1 MQNTAAEL
9 ERILDDARP
18 RLLAL
23 DAASVEKPLVAEK
36 WSRKEILGHLIDSAA
51 NNHQRFVRLQIESA
65 LTLPSYRQP
74 DWVRVQHYQD
84 RRWSDLVELWI
95 AYNRH
100 LAHIMRHADP
110 QAAGHVWKASDG
122 DLTLEFLMTDYLKH
136 LQHHLDQ
143 IL

>member
-1 MQNTAAEL
+1 MHSTALEL

-23 DAASVEKPLVAEK
+23 DEAAAQQSPVAEK

-51 NNHQRFVRLQIESA
+51 NNHQRFVLLQIEPTLS
-65 LTLPSYRQP
+65 LPSYRQP

-84 RRWSDLVELWI
+84 RRWSELVELWI

-100 LAHIMRHADP
+100 LSHIMRHADP
-110 QAAGHVWKASDG
+110 QAAEHVWKAPDG
-122 DLTLEFLMTDYLKH
+122 DLALAFLMTDYLRH
-136 LQHHLDQ
+136 LRHHLDQ

>member
-1 MQNTAAEL
+1 MQDTATEL

-23 DAASVEKPLVAEK
+23 DEKAVETRSVEAK

-51 NNHQRFVRLQIESA
+51 NNHQRFVRLQIEPTLS
-65 LTLPSYRQP
+65 LPSYRQP
-74 DWVRVQHYQD
+74 DWVRVQHYQE
-84 RRWSDLVELWI
+84 RRWSELVELWI

-100 LAHIMRHADP
+100 LAHVMRHADP
-110 QAAGHVWKASDG
+110 QAAGHRWRSPEG
-122 DLTLEFLMTDYLKH
+122 DLTLAFLMTDYLKH
-136 LQHHLDQ
+136 LRHHLAQ

>member
-9 ERILDDARP
+9 EQILDEARS

-23 DAASVEKPLVAEK
+23 DEAAAAKPFAAEK

-51 NNHQRFVRLQIESA
+51 NNHQRFVRLQIEST

-74 DWVRVQHYQD
+74 DWVRVQHYQG

-100 LAHIMRHADP
+100 LAHVMRHADP
-110 QAAGHVWKASDG
+110 QAAGHVWKALDG
-122 DLTLEFLMTDYLKH
+122 DLTLALLMADYLKH
-136 LQHHLDQ
+136 LRHHLDQ

>member
-1 MQNTAAEL
+1 MQNTATEL

-23 DAASVEKPLVAEK
+23 DTASVEKPLVAEK

-51 NNHQRFVRLQIESA
+51 NNHQRFVRLQIETT

-74 DWVRVQHYQD
+74 DWVRVQHYQE

-100 LAHIMRHADP
+100 LAHIMRHANP
-110 QAAGHVWKASDG
+110 EAAGNLWKSPEG
-122 DLTLEFLMTDYLKH
+122 DLALAFLMTDYLKH
-136 LQHHLDQ
+136 LRHHLDQ

>member
-1 MQNTAAEL
+1 MQDTALEL
-9 ERILDDARP
+9 ERILDEARP

-23 DAASVEKPLVAEK
+23 DEPAAERSVAGK

-51 NNHQRFVRLQIESA
+51 NNHQRFVRLQIEPTLS
-65 LTLPSYRQP
+65 LPSYRQP
-74 DWVRVQHYQD
+74 DWVRVQRYQE

-100 LAHIMRHADP
+100 LAHIIRHADP
-110 QAAGHVWKASDG
+110 QAAGHLWKSPEG
-122 DLTLEFLMTDYLKH
+122 DLPLAFLMTDYLKH
-136 LQHHLDQ
+136 LRHHLDQ

>member
-1 MQNTAAEL
+1 MQNTATEL

-23 DAASVEKPLVAEK
+23 DTASVDKPLVAEK

-51 NNHQRFVRLQIESA
+51 NNHQRFVRLQIETT

-100 LAHIMRHADP
+100 LAHIMRHANP
-110 QAAGHVWKASDG
+110 QAAGNFWKSPEG
-122 DLTLEFLMTDYLKH
+122 DLALAFLMTDYLKH
-136 LQHHLDQ
+136 LRHHLDQ

>member
-9 ERILDDARP
+9 ERILDGARP

-23 DAASVEKPLVAEK
+23 SDTAAAQSPVAEK

-51 NNHQRFVRLQIESA
+51 NNHQRFVRLQIEPTLS
-65 LTLPSYRQP
+65 LPSYRQP
-74 DWVRVQHYQD
+74 DWVRVQHYKD
-84 RRWSDLVELWI
+84 RRWSELVELWI

-100 LAHIMRHADP
+100 LAHIIRHADP
-110 QAAGHVWKASDG
+110 QAAGHLWKTAEG
-122 DLTLEFLMTDYLKH
+122 DLTLAFLMTDYLKH

-143 IL
+143 VL